1 MVESLS
7 EDYPV
12 SQVCKTIES
21 SRSFYYYKKKENEPN
36 IELKKAI
43 EEVVRQYPS
52 NGYRMTAGELRQQN
66 WEVTDYK
73 VYKLMQEMGL
83 AQKKR
88 RRMCKTTNSDHNYRR
103 SPNLVQGRT
112 VTEID
117 EIWSADITYVRLGNG
132 FIYLAVVMDITT
144 RMVRGWSLSRS
155 IDHYLTLEAL
165 ELALEKGVPQ
175 IHHSDQGIQYSCP
188 AYTALLDEHRIEISM
203 ADAGQAW
210 QNGYCELL
218 IRTIKQNEI
227 DLSDYRDFQDAYNN
241 IERFIEQVYMH
252 KRVHSSLGY
261 LPPAKFEEKCRI
273 EGVKKFTYK

>member
-1 MVESLS
+1 
-7 EDYPV
+7 
-12 SQVCKTIES
+12 
-21 SRSFYYYKKKENEPN
+21 
-36 IELKKAI
+36 
-43 EEVVRQYPS
+43 
-52 NGYRMTAGELRQQN
+52 MTAGELRQQN

-73 VYKLMQEMGL
+73 IYKLMQEMGL

-88 RRMCKTTNSDHNYRR
+88 RTICKTTNSDHNYRR
-103 SPNLVQGRT
+103 YPNLVQGRT

-132 FIYLAVVMDITT
+132 FIFLAVVMDITT

-188 AYTALLDEHRIEISM
+188 AYTALLDEHRILISM

-210 QNGYCELL
+210 QN
-218 IRTIKQNEI
+218 
-227 DLSDYRDFQDAYNN
+227 D
-241 IERFIEQVYMH
+241 
-252 KRVHSSLGY
+252 HSSY
-261 LPPAKFEEKCRI
+261 Y
-273 EGVKKFTYK
+273 TS